1 MTKEHLSE
9 RELTYARLGEAV
21 VTGRLT
27 EWRSRGGSFGDE
39 THREWQWLLDERP
52 LTVEDENGA
61 RYVLPTDNALLER
74 LERGQFVEFERASAT
89 TWRARVST
97 YYSHHLG
104 SVSSEYDIT
113 IDTAR
118 AHARVVVRS
127 SDVDID

>member
-1 MTKEHLSE
+1 MTKEDVSE
-9 RELTYARLGEAV
+9 RELMYARLGEV
-21 VTGRLT
+21 VVMGRLT
-27 EWRSRGGSFGDE
+27 EWVERGQYGYE

-89 TWRARVST
+89 IWRARVST